1 MKKAVEKLQG
11 IERRGMVLAFLMR
24 FKQICN
30 HPSQWLGDGSGGSV
44 HVAGGAQARLCPAVP
59 RSRETE
65 ASQGEDVENETP
77 MTRAVRLRLFLDS
90 NVLTGGILAPWGLD
104 KAVLSLCAA
113 RICRMV
119 LAEVV
124 RQEVET
130 NLLSRASSFGEKEAR
145 RVVDDYLELTRLA
158 RPEIVAPPSA
168 AEVVRS
174 RALIRH
180 EADVPVLLSAIQSRP
195 DWFLT
200 HNRKHFSPAVARKT
214 RLRIATPVDFF
225 RSLASV

>member
-1 MKKAVEKLQG
+1 
-11 IERRGMVLAFLMR
+11 
-24 FKQICN
+24 
-30 HPSQWLGDGSGGSV
+30 
-44 HVAGGAQARLCPAVP
+44 
-59 RSRETE
+59 
-65 ASQGEDVENETP
+65 

-90 NVLTGGILAPWGLD
+90 NVLTGGILSPWGLD

-130 NLLSRASSFGEKEAR
+130 NLFSRASSFGEKEAR

-158 RPEIVAPPSA
+158 RPEIVAPLSA

-180 EADVPVLLSAIQSRP
+180 EADVPVLLSAIQSSP

>member
-1 MKKAVEKLQG
+1 
-11 IERRGMVLAFLMR
+11 
-24 FKQICN
+24 
-30 HPSQWLGDGSGGSV
+30 
-44 HVAGGAQARLCPAVP
+44 
-59 RSRETE
+59 
-65 ASQGEDVENETP
+65 
-77 MTRAVRLRLFLDS
+77 MTRAARLRLFPDS

-130 NLLSRASSFGEKEAR
+130 NLLSRAMSFGEKEAR
-145 RVVDDYLELTRLA
+145 RIVDDYLVLVKLA
-158 RPEIVAPPSA
+158 RPEIVAPPA
-168 AEVVRS
+168 ASEVARS

-180 EADVPVLLSAIQSRP
+180 QADVPVLLSALQSRP

-200 HNRKHFSPAVARKT
+200 HNRKHFSSAVGRRT
-214 RLRIATPVDFF
+214 GLRIATPVEFF
-225 RSLASV
+225 QSLASV

>member
-1 MKKAVEKLQG
+1 
-11 IERRGMVLAFLMR
+11 
-24 FKQICN
+24 
-30 HPSQWLGDGSGGSV
+30 
-44 HVAGGAQARLCPAVP
+44 
-59 RSRETE
+59 
-65 ASQGEDVENETP
+65 
-77 MTRAVRLRLFLDS
+77 MTRAARLRLFLDS

-130 NLLSRASSFGEKEAR
+130 NLLSRASSFGDREAR
-145 RVVDDYLELTRLA
+145 QVVDDYVGLIKLA
-158 RPEIVAPPSA
+158 RPEIIAPPA
-168 AEVVRS
+168 ATEVVRS

-180 EADVPVLLSAIQSRP
+180 EADVPVLLSALSSRP

-200 HNRKHFSPAVARKT
+200 HNRKHFSAAVARRT
-214 RLRIATPVDFF
+214 GLRIATPVDFF

>member
-1 MKKAVEKLQG
+1 
-11 IERRGMVLAFLMR
+11 
-24 FKQICN
+24 
-30 HPSQWLGDGSGGSV
+30 
-44 HVAGGAQARLCPAVP
+44 
-59 RSRETE
+59 
-65 ASQGEDVENETP
+65 

-113 RICRMV
+113 GICRMV

-124 RQEVET
+124 RREVET
-130 NLLSRASSFGEKEAR
+130 NLLSRASSFGEREAR
-145 RVVDDYLELTRLA
+145 RVVADYLELIKLA
-158 RPEIVAPPSA
+158 RPEIVAAPEA
-168 AEVVRS
+168 ADVARS

-180 EADVPVLLSAIQSRP
+180 EADVPVLLSATQCRP

-200 HNRKHFSPAVARKT
+200 RNLKHFSRAVARRT
-214 RLRIATPVDFF
+214 RLRIATPVEFF

>member
-1 MKKAVEKLQG
+1 M
-11 IERRGMVLAFLMR
+11 RR
-24 FKQICN
+24 
-30 HPSQWLGDGSGGSV
+30 PS
-44 HVAGGAQARLCPAVP
+44 
-59 RSRETE
+59 
-65 ASQGEDVENETP
+65 
-77 MTRAVRLRLFLDS
+77 RLRLFLDS

-130 NLLSRASSFGEKEAR
+130 NLLLRATAFGDEAAR
-145 RVVDDYLELTRLA
+145 RLVDSYLKLVSLA
-158 RPEIVAPPSA
+158 RPEIVPPP
-168 AEVVRS
+168 AEVEVRRS

-180 EADVPVLLSAIQSRP
+180 EPDVPVLLSAIRSRP

-200 HNRKHFSPAVARKT
+200 HNRKHFDRAVARRT
-214 RLRIATPVDFF
+214 GLRIATPVEFF
-225 RSLASV
+225 SAVAAV

>member
-1 MKKAVEKLQG
+1 
-11 IERRGMVLAFLMR
+11 
-24 FKQICN
+24 
-30 HPSQWLGDGSGGSV
+30 
-44 HVAGGAQARLCPAVP
+44 
-59 RSRETE
+59 
-65 ASQGEDVENETP
+65 

-119 LAEVV
+119 LAQVV

-130 NLLSRASSFGEKEAR
+130 NLLSRASTFGEKEAR
-145 RVVDDYLELTRLA
+145 RIVDDYVELTRLA
-158 RPEIVAPPSA
+158 RPEIVPLPSA
-168 AEVVRS
+168 AEVARS

-200 HNRKHFSPAVARKT
+200 HNRKHFSNAVARRT
-214 RLRIATPVDFF
+214 GLRIDTPIEFF
-225 RSLASV
+225 RSLASI

>member
-1 MKKAVEKLQG
+1 MT
-11 IERRGMVLAFLMR
+11 
-24 FKQICN
+24 
-30 HPSQWLGDGSGGSV
+30 
-44 HVAGGAQARLCPAVP
+44 GAA
-59 RSRETE
+59 
-65 ASQGEDVENETP
+65 
-77 MTRAVRLRLFLDS
+77 RLRLFLDS

-113 RICRMV
+113 RVCRLV

-130 NLLSRASSFGEKEAR
+130 NLLSRASRFGEKEAR
-145 RVVDDYLELTRLA
+145 RVVEDYVALTRLA
-158 RPEIVAPPSA
+158 RPEIAAPPSA
-168 AEVVRS
+168 GEVARS

-200 HNRKHFSPAVARKT
+200 HNRKHFTPAVARRT
-214 RLRIATPVDFF
+214 GLRIATPIEFF
-225 RSLASV
+225 RSLVAI

>member
-1 MKKAVEKLQG
+1 
-11 IERRGMVLAFLMR
+11 
-24 FKQICN
+24 
-30 HPSQWLGDGSGGSV
+30 
-44 HVAGGAQARLCPAVP
+44 
-59 RSRETE
+59 
-65 ASQGEDVENETP
+65 
-77 MTRAVRLRLFLDS
+77 MTRGSRLRLFLDS

-130 NLLSRASSFGEKEAR
+130 NLVSRASGFGEREAR
-145 RVVDDYLELTRLA
+145 RILDDYLRLVRLA
-158 RPEIVAPPSA
+158 KPEIVAPPGA
-168 AEVVRS
+168 AEVARS

-180 EADVPVLLSAIQSRP
+180 EADVPVLLSALHSRP

-200 HNRKHFSPAVARKT
+200 HNRRHFSSAVAERT
-214 RLRIATPVDFF
+214 GLSIATPVEFF